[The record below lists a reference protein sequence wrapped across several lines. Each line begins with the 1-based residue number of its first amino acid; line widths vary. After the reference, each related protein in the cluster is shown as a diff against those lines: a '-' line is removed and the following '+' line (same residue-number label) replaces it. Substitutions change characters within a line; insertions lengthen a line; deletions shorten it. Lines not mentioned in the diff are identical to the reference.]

1 MAVDRRGV
9 LRNIEGDYLLDYA
22 LFTGA
27 VRVYV
32 TQGLEEHFRKDP
44 NDLHRRMF
52 LLAVFREEYSADE
65 DLGAFLDALLT
76 HCRDSDVPLLERLMS
91 YRPENDRRTSS
102 GANVPRCAGST
113 EPWH

>member
-32 TQGLEEHFRKDP
+32 TQGLEEHFRK
-44 NDLHRRMF
+44 
-52 LLAVFREEYSADE
+52 E
-65 DLGAFLDALLT
+65 
-76 HCRDSDVPLLERLMS
+76 
-91 YRPENDRRTSS
+91 
-102 GANVPRCAGST
+102 AG
-113 EPWH
+113 

>member
-32 TQGLEEHFRKDP
+32 THGLEEHFRKDP
-44 NDLHRRMF
+44 KRSS
-52 LLAVFREEYSADE
+52 SAD
-65 DLGAFLDALLT
+65 
-76 HCRDSDVPLLERLMS
+76 VP
-91 YRPENDRRTSS
+91 T
-102 GANVPRCAGST
+102 RCVSRGVQRV
-113 EPWH
+113 